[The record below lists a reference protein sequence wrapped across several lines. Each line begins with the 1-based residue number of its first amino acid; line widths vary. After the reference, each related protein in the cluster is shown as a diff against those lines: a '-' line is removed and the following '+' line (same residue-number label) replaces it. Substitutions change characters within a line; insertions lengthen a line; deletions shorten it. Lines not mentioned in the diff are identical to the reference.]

1 MPDQFTVP
9 QFIDAE
15 DKILGPITARQFII
29 LLTAFLTDA
38 VLYKLLRFVPFLIV
52 AVPIICLAG
61 VLAFMKVNGVG
72 FHFFLLNLI
81 QTFRKPK
88 LRLWDKRLTDEE
100 VRQYLIEKPAA
111 AAVPLAHKAAVSSSR
126 LHELTLVLNT
136 GGVYKPEEES

>member
-29 LLTAFLTDA
+29 LLVALLTDA
-38 VLYKLLRFVPFLIV
+38 ALYKLLSFVPFLLV
-52 AVPIICLAG
+52 AVPVICIAG
-61 VLAFMKVNGVG
+61 LLAFMKVNGVG

-81 QTFRKPK
+81 QTFRKPR
-88 LRLWDKRLTDEE
+88 LRVWDKALTDAE
-100 VRQYLIEKPAA
+100 VRLYLTEKLAPAA
-111 AAVPLAHKAAVSSSR
+111 MPFVRKAAVSTSR

-136 GGVYKPEEES
+136 GGIYKPEEES